1 MSQDTLARPWYGD
14 WPEGIPKSLETPRL
28 GLGDLLRQTAR
39 QMPDNRAIVF
49 LDTIVNYH
57 QLDDMV
63 DRFATGL
70 AGLGIAKGDVAAI
83 MLPNSH
89 QFVVAYYACMRLG
102 VIATA
107 INPTYKP
114 LEVKH
119 QLNDSG
125 AKALIVLDS
134 VFESP
139 AKVLAQTNVQH
150 VIGTNV
156 VDLCGFSFVKRFLG
170 KALGKIPTGK
180 MPPETIAFSKL
191 LQSPAAPPPVEIDPF
206 EDLAVLQ
213 YTGGT
218 TGTPKGAMLTH
229 SNLVSNALA
238 CKAWLGKLGQNM
250 GAVGVLPLFHIFAMT
265 CVMNVAVATG
275 AFQLLFPKPPEDM
288 KEWAAQIEKWGKDY
302 GLIMPGVAA
311 LFNKIN
317 NTEGIDRYDIS
328 SLRQCLSA
336 AGPLP
341 REVQKVFED
350 NTSAIVVEGYG
361 LSETSPVATA
371 NPFKMPG
378 GKTRVMGSIG
388 IPFIDTE
395 IRVTDL
401 ETGQKQMPY
410 GPDGVGEICVKG
422 PQVMKGYY
430 KQPEETAACLK
441 DGWFHTG
448 DVGYMDERGW
458 SYILDRA
465 KDLIKHRGYSVFP
478 AEVED
483 YLYTHPDILEVA
495 VIGVPHQ
502 KVGEVVKAFV
512 VLKPEAAGKVSQE
525 DIIAWCGENI
535 THYKAP
541 TVIEF
546 RDELPKTLVGKVLR
560 RVLRDEELKQMEG
573 AA

>member
-1 MSQDTLARPWYGD
+1 MSNQMEARPWYGD
-14 WPEGIPKSLETPRL
+14 WPEGVPKSIETPRI
-28 GLGDLLRQTAR
+28 GLGELLRGTAR
-39 QMPDNRAIVF
+39 EFPQNRAIVF
-49 LDTIVNYH
+49 LDSIVSYGE
-57 QLDDMV
+57 LDDMV
-63 DRFATGL
+63 DRFAAGL
-70 AGLGIAKGDVAAI
+70 AGLGLKKGDVAAI

-89 QFVVAYYACMRLG
+89 QFVVAYYACLRIG

-139 AKVLAQTNVQH
+139 AKVLAETGVRH

-156 VDLCGFSFVKRFLG
+156 VDLCGFSFIKRFLG
-170 KALGKIPTGK
+170 KALGKIPSGK

-191 LQSPAAPPPVEIDPF
+191 LQSPPNPPEVEIDPDR
-206 EDLAVLQ
+206 DLAVLQ

-218 TGTPKGAMLTH
+218 TGTPKGAMLSH
-229 SNLVSNALA
+229 GNLVSNALA
-238 CKAWLGKLGQNM
+238 CKAWLGDLGQGL

-265 CVMNVAVATG
+265 CVMNVAVVTG
-275 AFQLLFPKPPEDM
+275 GFQLLFPKPPDDF
-288 KEWAAQIEKWGKDY
+288 KEWAAQIEKWGKGS

-317 NTEGIDRYDIS
+317 NTKGIDQYDIS

-341 REVQKVFED
+341 REVQKEFEA

-378 GKTRVMGSIG
+378 GKPRVMGSIG

-395 IRVTDL
+395 IRIMDL
-401 ETGQKQMPY
+401 ETGEKQMPL
-410 GPDGVGEICVKG
+410 GPDGVGEVCIKG
-422 PQVMKGYY
+422 PQVMQGYY
-430 KQPEETAACLK
+430 NKPEETAACLR
-441 DGWFHTG
+441 DGWFYSG

-483 YLYTHPDILEVA
+483 YLYAHPDILEVA
-495 VIGVPHQ
+495 VIGVPHP

-512 VLKPEAAGKVSQE
+512 VPRPEAAGKLSQE
-525 DIIAWCGENI
+525 DIIAWCQENI

-541 TVIEF
+541 SVIEF
-546 RDELPKTLVGKVLR
+546 REELPKTLVGKVLR
-560 RVLRDEELKQMEG
+560 RVLRDEELSRMEG

>member
-1 MSQDTLARPWYGD
+1 MSNDTNARPWYGD
-14 WPEGIPKSLETPRL
+14 WPEGVPKSIETPKI
-28 GLGDLLRQTAR
+28 GLGELLRSSAKEF
-39 QMPDNRAIVF
+39 PDNRAIIF
-49 LDTIVNYH
+49 LDSIISYRE
-57 QLDDMV
+57 LDDMV

-70 AGLGIAKGDVAAI
+70 TGLGLKKGDVVAI

-89 QFVVAYYACMRLG
+89 QFVVAYYACLRIG
-102 VIATA
+102 VVATA

-125 AKALIVLDS
+125 AKALVVLDS

-139 AKVLAQTNVQH
+139 AKVLAETGVRH
-150 VIGTNV
+150 IIGTNV

-170 KALGKIPTGK
+170 KALGKIPSGK
-180 MPPETIAFSKL
+180 MPPDSIAFTKL
-191 LQSPAAPPPVEIDPF
+191 LESQPNPPAVEIDPDK
-206 EDLAVLQ
+206 DLAVLQ

-218 TGTPKGAMLTH
+218 TGTPKGAMLSH
-229 SNLVSNALA
+229 GNLVSNAIG
-238 CKAWLGKLGQNM
+238 CKAWLGDLGQGL

-265 CVMNVAVATG
+265 CVMNVAVAVG
-275 AFQLLFPKPPEDM
+275 GFQLLFPKPPDDL
-288 KEWAAQIEKWGKDY
+288 KEWAAQIEKWGQGC

-317 NTEGIDRYDIS
+317 NTEGIDQYDIS
-328 SLRQCLSA
+328 PLRQCLSA

-341 REVQKVFED
+341 REVQKEFEA

-378 GKTRVMGSIG
+378 GKPRVVGSIG

-395 IRVTDL
+395 IKIMDL
-401 ETGQKQMPY
+401 ETGEQQMPL
-410 GPDGVGEICVKG
+410 GPDGVGEVCIKG
-422 PQVMKGYY
+422 PQVMQGYY
-430 KQPEETAACLK
+430 NKPEETAACLR
-441 DGWFHTG
+441 DGWFYSG

-458 SYILDRA
+458 SYIMDRA
-465 KDLIKHRGYSVFP
+465 KDLIKHKGYSVFP

-495 VIGVPHQ
+495 VIGIPHP

-512 VLKPEAAGKVSQE
+512 VPRPEAVGKLSQE
-525 DIIAWCGENI
+525 EIVDWSRENM
-535 THYKAP
+535 TDYKAP

-546 RDELPKTLVGKVLR
+546 REELPKTLVGKVLR
-560 RVLRDEELKQMEG
+560 RVLRDEELARSDS